1 MEFPIDADIARKIKE
16 DANLRRFY
24 EPEIIPA
31 NETEKQELIRGE
43 QFRGRV
49 IQSLWSVKV

>member
-1 MEFPIDADIARKIKE
+1 MRNMEFPIDADIAEKIKE
-16 DANLRRFY
+16 DTNLRRFH

-43 QFRGRV
+43 QLRRRV
-49 IQSLWSVKV
+49 IQSL